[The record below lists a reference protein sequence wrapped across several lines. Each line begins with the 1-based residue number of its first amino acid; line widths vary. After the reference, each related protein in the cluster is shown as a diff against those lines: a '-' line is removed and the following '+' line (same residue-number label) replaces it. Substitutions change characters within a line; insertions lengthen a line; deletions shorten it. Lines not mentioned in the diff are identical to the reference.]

1 MEHIYGVRN
10 FVHAKNR
17 RQKETMGEQNLKL
30 KRKLVIQSFLPL
42 FILIFIRYFDYRM
55 ISSICHFIRELMQ
68 RNFSV
73 MNRIWDHPYLG
84 PFIAAFISLVCS
96 LYGIT
101 AMWQFK
107 SMQMSGFVD
116 AGEEIVIEEEIT
128 DSGITFFMTF
138 VLPLLLDDVETL
150 RGFIIFTGILGLVIR
165 LMWTTHLYYQN
176 PILTLLGYR
185 IYKFRFIKK
194 QISDTLDDGVLD
206 FELKIMFPASGS
218 LIKGEMLHGGLHGFH
233 HDKHIKPK
241 FIIRKQF
248 C

>member
-10 FVHAKNR
+10 HVHAKNR
-17 RQKETMGEQNLKL
+17 RQEETMGEQNLLL

-42 FILIFIRYFDYRM
+42 FILIFIRYLDYRM

-185 IYKFRFIKK
+185 IYKFRFINPVMDGCRDKTMIAVCRTGIAEKK
-194 QISDTLDDGVLD
+194 IVKWKYISDDVCLMYN
-206 FELKIMFPASGS
+206 KN
-218 LIKGEMLHGGLHGFH
+218 
-233 HDKHIKPK
+233 
-241 FIIRKQF
+241 
-248 C
+248 